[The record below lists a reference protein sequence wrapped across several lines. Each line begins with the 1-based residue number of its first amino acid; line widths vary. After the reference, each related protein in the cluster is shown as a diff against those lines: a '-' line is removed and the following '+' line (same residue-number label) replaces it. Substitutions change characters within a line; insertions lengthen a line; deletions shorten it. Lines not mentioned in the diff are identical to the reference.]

1 MEATKKAFK
10 ETADLKRALEFTRT
24 AGVVSLAQEQARA
37 VSARTNGR
45 FKLKIF
51 TAGELFS
58 IPRPHEA
65 LEKAAIEMEYDPP

>member
-1 MEATKKAFK
+1 METTKKAFK
-10 ETADLKRALEFTRT
+10 ETAGLKQALESIRT
-24 AGVVSLAQEQARA
+24 AGAVSLAQEQAHA

-45 FKLKIF
+45 FELKIF